1 MVMNWTRRPRREE
14 HGLSDYVVPTVAE
27 AERLLDEARRAEQE
41 RASELA
47 RQSEEEK
54 RRRADFER
62 EAASLASAIEAR
74 VQAVTAEV
82 ANGKV
87 QATRELRT
95 IARGWLHGSA
105 ATYGNDFM
113 HREQLLAA
121 KDRTAALLLDTTGEA
136 GEIYEQ
142 VTDLDSPCSLPT
154 DHPVALRIDAA
165 EVLAW
170 RAFVGYV
177 RALAGE

>member
-1 MVMNWTRRPRREE
+1 MVMSWTRRPRREE
-14 HGLSDYVVPTVAE
+14 QVLSDYVVPTVAE
-27 AERLLDEARRAEQE
+27 AERLLEEARRAEAE
-41 RASELA
+41 RAHELA
-47 RQSEEEK
+47 RQSEDEK

-74 VQAVTAEV
+74 VQAVSAEAAG
-82 ANGKV
+82 ANV
-87 QATRELRT
+87 QPTREVRT
-95 IARGWLHGSA
+95 LARGWLHGSTA
-105 ATYGNDFM
+105 AYGNDFM

-142 VTDLDSPCSLPT
+142 VTDVDQPCSLPI
-154 DHPVALRIDAA
+154 DHPIALRIDAS

-170 RAFVGYV
+170 RAFVSYV
-177 RALAGE
+177 RSLAGE

>member
-1 MVMNWTRRPRREE
+1 MVMSWTRRPRREE
-14 HGLSDYVVPTVAE
+14 HELTDYVVPTVAE
-27 AERLLDEARRAEQE
+27 AERLLEEARRAEAE

-62 EAASLASAIEAR
+62 EVASLATAIEAR

-82 ANGKV
+82 ANTGV
-87 QATRELRT
+87 HATREVRT
-95 IARGWLHGSA
+95 LARGWLHGSA
-105 ATYGNDFM
+105 ATYGNDYM
-113 HREQLLAA
+113 NREQLLAA

-142 VTDLDSPCSLPT
+142 VTDPDAPCSLPT
-154 DHPVALRIDAA
+154 DHPLVLRIDAV
-165 EVLAW
+165 EVIAW